1 MQRRKQG
8 YKAHGTAT
16 VVRGTRLSLELD
28 SRVQSLASL
37 LDVSVSQLIAEC
49 VLAHSIVL
57 EHEHNINA
65 TESDCTGTTDSIQ
78 LPQQQADKAKDNNDE
93 Q

>member
-1 MQRRKQG
+1 MQRRLQG
-8 YKAHGTAT
+8 FQAHGKAT
-16 VVRGTRLSLELD
+16 KVRGTRLSLELD

-49 VLAHSIVL
+49 VLAHSVVL

-65 TESDCTGTTDSIQ
+65 TESDCNGTTDSIQ
-78 LPQQQADKAKDNNDE
+78 LPQQTNKAKDNNDE

>member
-28 SRVQSLASL
+28 SRVQSLASVL
-37 LDVSVSQLIAEC
+37 GVSVSQLIAEC
-49 VLAHSIVL
+49 VLAHSVVL

-78 LPQQQADKAKDNNDE
+78 LPQQTNKAKDNNDE

>member
-16 VVRGTRLSLELD
+16 KVRGTRLSLELD
-28 SRVQSLASL
+28 SRVQALASL
-37 LDVSVSQLIAEC
+37 LGVSMSQIIAEC
-49 VLAHSIVL
+49 VLAHSVVL

-65 TESDCTGTTDSIQ
+65 TESDCDGKADSIQ
-78 LPQQQADKAKDNNDE
+78 LPQQINKAKDNNE

>member
-1 MQRRKQG
+1 MQRRLQG
-8 YKAHGTAT
+8 FKAHGKAT
-16 VVRGTRLSLELD
+16 KVRGTRLSLELD

-57 EHEHNINA
+57 EHEHNIYNIDD
-65 TESDCTGTTDSIQ
+65 DCTGTTDSK
-78 LPQQQADKAKDNNDE
+78 LPQQQTNKAKDNNDE